1 MNLWGRILR
10 AARSAGLVSGLVGGL
25 GAQESMEFGP
35 FPTREMFPL
44 FLPTL
49 AYQPVDPTPLGE
61 GRWRVSLDHIR
72 ANTFEFSDILKT
84 QAPRDA
90 LGRVAI
96 TQAFVLDRAAEYAAV
111 PLIFFFDEEIS
122 RTSLRVRYGLTE
134 RTDLWA
140 ELPFQSHGGGYLDGV
155 IEGFHSLGFEQYG
168 RDRVIQNQLTL
179 VVMTRGELKFFSD
192 QSIRGKTQD
201 PTLGI
206 LHRFA
211 SGATWG
217 LSAFAAIK
225 PPLTST
231 YNVYRSGWDY
241 TLGLTGR
248 WQPAPRHVFFFGG
261 AYIGRPP
268 GSTAYNNLAF
278 GGMRDGWGAHGTWEY
293 RRWPRF
299 HPFFQLYAQSA
310 YLHPQP
316 YQKLDRPSLQHDVG
330 FHWPLRRDLALTFRY
345 LNNITHNENTADMG
359 LGLSLDAR
367 F

>member
-1 MNLWGRILR
+1 
-10 AARSAGLVSGLVGGL
+10 
-25 GAQESMEFGP
+25 MEFGP